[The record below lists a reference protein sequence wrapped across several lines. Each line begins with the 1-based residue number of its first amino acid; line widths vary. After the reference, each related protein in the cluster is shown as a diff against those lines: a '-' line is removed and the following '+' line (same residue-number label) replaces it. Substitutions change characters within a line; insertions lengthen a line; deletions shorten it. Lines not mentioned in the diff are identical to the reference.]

1 MKEWVEPQDI
11 EIPQDLQT
19 AIGGHPLV
27 AKTLARRGFTELEA
41 ARAFL
46 DPDCYRPAPP
56 SDLPNMAEAADR
68 LEKAIRQK
76 EPICV
81 WGDFDVDGQT
91 ATTLLVSTLRDL
103 GAAASCIAVDE
114 AAASCIAVDEAAAS
128 CIAVDEAAASCTN
141 VDEAAASCTAT
152 NEAAVTYHIPVRKT
166 ESHGLTIP
174 VLKRILA
181 EGVRVVLTCDTGV
194 TEHET
199 IAYAQ
204 AQGVDVVVTDH
215 HDLPSILPEAHAI
228 VNPKMLADT
237 HPLRELPGVGCA
249 YKLAEE
255 LYRRAG
261 RPEAAAQYLDLVA
274 LGIVA
279 DVAVQIGDTRY
290 LLQRGLEAL
299 RHTERLGLRVVMETI
314 GLDPAKLS
322 EEHIGF
328 VLAPRLNALG
338 RLADA
343 NVAVELLTTH
353 DLGRARILASELE
366 GLNAR
371 RRLLCNQVF
380 QAAQAQIERDP
391 SLLEHSALVL
401 SHPSWPAGVIGIVAS
416 RLAERYHRPT
426 ILIAAPPDEPGRG
439 SARSVEGCN
448 VTAAIAAQR
457 EMLIKFGGHPMAA
470 GLTIDPERIPE
481 FRRALSRTVS
491 EMLADPKGFGKPLGS
506 LQIDGY
512 LSLGDLTLDL
522 VEQLERLAPFGPGN
536 PPLTLASRGLSLTS
550 HSAVGRTGEHLQL
563 VVEDAAVANEDA
575 AVANGGT
582 AQRVIWWQG
591 AGWPLPKGRFDLAYV
606 VRASD
611 YRGQRDVQVEWV
623 DARQI
628 EEPRPEGFLET
639 LRVSIEIVDH
649 RREPRP
655 REVLERLRGRGDEP
669 GRGRPLVAIPEVWS
683 EAEARSEVGGQ
694 GRYELKPSKVL
705 IIWTTP
711 PGPAEL
717 RTALEKVSPA
727 TVHLFGIDPG
737 LDRPETF
744 LKRLAGLTRYALSSN
759 QGRASISTLAAATAQ
774 RETTVR
780 QGIVWLASQGHL
792 VMLSID
798 EEGNEMQLAE
808 GNHEVSDNL
817 HQIAAQLKALLE
829 ETAAYRTHFGRAEKE
844 ALISSSP

>member
-1 MKEWVEPQDI
+1 VKEWIEPQDI
-11 EIPQDLQT
+11 EVPQELQT
-19 AIGGHPLV
+19 AIGGHPLL
-27 AKTLARRGFTELEA
+27 AKTLARRGFTNLEA

-91 ATTLLVSTLRDL
+91 ATTLLVSTLKDL
-103 GAAASCIAVDE
+103 AVRQG
-114 AAASCIAVDEAAAS
+114 SPQG
-128 CIAVDEAAASCTN
+128 
-141 VDEAAASCTAT
+141 
-152 NEAAVTYHIPVRKT
+152 AAVTYHIPVRKT
-166 ESHGLTIP
+166 ESHGLNLP
-174 VLKRILA
+174 VLKHIIAKGARL
-181 EGVRVVLTCDTGV
+181 VLTCDTGV
-194 TEHET
+194 TEHQAV
-199 IAYAQ
+199 AYAQ
-204 AQGVDVVVTDH
+204 AQGVDVVITDH

-228 VNPKMLADT
+228 VNPKMLAAT

-255 LYRRAG
+255 LYNRAPPFIPPKVG
-261 RPEAAAQYLDLVA
+261 GDKGGATAQYLDLVA

-299 RHTERLGLRVVMETI
+299 RHTERLGLRVMMETAE
-314 GLDPAKLS
+314 LDPAWLS

-328 VLAPRLNALG
+328 VLGPRLNALG

-353 DLGRARILASELE
+353 DLGRARILATELE

-371 RRLLCNQVF
+371 RKLLCNQVF

-401 SHPSWPAGVIGIVAS
+401 SHPAWPAGVIGIVAS

-426 ILIAAPPDEPGRG
+426 ILIATPPDAPGQG
-439 SARSVEGCN
+439 SARSIEGCN

-457 EMLIKFGGHPMAA
+457 EMLVKFGGHPMAA

-491 EMLADPKGFGKPLGS
+491 EMLPIGEGLRPS

-522 VEQLERLAPFGPGN
+522 VESLERLAPFGPGN
-536 PPLTLASRGLSLTS
+536 PPLILVSRGLSLTS
-550 HSAVGRTGEHLQL
+550 HSTVGRTGEHLQL
-563 VVEDAAVANEDA
+563 TVEDEE
-575 AVANGGT
+575 GT

-591 AGWPLPKGRFDLAYV
+591 AGWPLPQGRFDLAYV

-628 EEPRPEGFLET
+628 EETRPAGFLET
-639 LRVSIEIVDH
+639 LRASIEIVDH
-649 RREPRP
+649 RRKPNPRQ
-655 REVLERLRGRGDEP
+655 VLERLRGRGDET
-669 GRGRPLVAIPEVWS
+669 GRGRPWVAIPEVWS
-683 EAEARSEVGGQ
+683 EAEARAEVGGQ
-694 GRYELKPSKVL
+694 DRYELRPSKVL

-711 PGPAEL
+711 PGPTEL
-717 RTALEKVSPA
+717 RTALEKVTPA

-744 LKRLAGLTRYALSSN
+744 LKRLVGLTRYALSSN

-780 QGIVWLASQGHL
+780 QGIAWLAARGHL
-792 VMLSID
+792 VVLD
-798 EEGNEMQLAE
+798 EEGDETQLAE
-808 GNHEVSDNL
+808 GNHGASDDL
-817 HQIAAQLKALLE
+817 PQIAAQLKALLE
-829 ETAAYRTHFGRAEKE
+829 ETAAYRAHFARADKE
-844 ALISSSP
+844 TLIPSRP